1 MLYTVYTSWMDKSR
15 KDSKKK
21 RKIKNKIMDNTIDH
35 GYFGWYIEELRYI
48 ISYSVIIKLI
58 DSTPWAPN
66 TRDDGTLSHKPITIS
81 VPVFFYTFLLSL
93 EPNSLHGASLPPFF
107 PFIHF
112 GKFLLSP
119 VFFCAC
125 VGRHLFVYSLQCHL
139 CSCVC
144 FSICDTRD
152 NTVQMNRYILV
163 RSHRMGRGGD
173 GSQYTR
179 QPIG

>member
-1 MLYTVYTSWMDKSR
+1 MDKSR

-119 VFFCAC
+119 VFFVRVWVGICLSTLFSAICAHVC
-125 VGRHLFVYSLQCHL
+125 AFLYATLEIIQC
-139 CSCVC
+139 
-144 FSICDTRD
+144 R
-152 NTVQMNRYILV
+152 
-163 RSHRMGRGGD
+163 
-173 GSQYTR
+173 
-179 QPIG
+179 